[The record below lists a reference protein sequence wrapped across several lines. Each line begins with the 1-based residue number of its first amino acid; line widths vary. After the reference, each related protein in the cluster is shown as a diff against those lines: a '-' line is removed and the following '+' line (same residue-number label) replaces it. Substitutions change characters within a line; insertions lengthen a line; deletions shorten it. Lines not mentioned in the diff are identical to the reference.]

1 MSPEQLQAYRV
12 LPVITAID
20 VDSTVEL
27 SRALQ
32 RGGMR
37 AVEITLRT
45 DAETLD
51 RLDKLAGSLDRSRNY
66 LMNQALKSYL
76 DEQAWQIEEIKAG
89 LEELDRGEGVS
100 AEEAEAIMDAFKKS
114 KAT

>member
-1 MSPEQLQAYRV
+1 MIPADMCYDCIELQCNCEV
-12 LPVITAID
+12 HMTKG
-20 VDSTVEL
+20 T
-27 SRALQ
+27 
-32 RGGMR
+32 
-37 AVEITLRT
+37 ITLRT